1 MAKLWTIIYGLSEN
15 KLKKNQHKSLDEEV
29 NTRFRLNQKVIS
41 LLKKDIINLEHL
53 FTISFGKYL
62 IY

>member
-1 MAKLWTIIYGLSEN
+1 MAQLWTIIYGLSEN

-53 FTISFGKYL
+53 FTISFGKYV